1 VSGRGIAAGT
11 FETAKFEALAT
22 LIQERDVFWDV
33 GAHYGYATLVG
44 VRATGEGGE
53 VLAFEPSEQNRWFLH
68 RHLRWNGGTNVRV
81 LPVAVADQDGT
92 ESFGGASS
100 SSIAQSLG
108 AGEDSVT
115 VRSVASLLDDGHPS
129 PDVIKIDVEGAESRV
144 LAGASEALS
153 AMAVEERPSVLCAV
167 HDPEQFEECTRVLRS
182 LDYAVTGAG
191 WFSAYLDGGQVWSG
205 DPDILA
211 IAPPRSALLD
221 RMRSTDL
228 FRHGPEL

>member
-1 VSGRGIAAGT
+1 MSGRGIAAGT
-11 FETAKFEALAT
+11 FETAKFEALAA

-44 VRATGEGGE
+44 ARATGESGE
-53 VLAFEPSEQNRWFLH
+53 VLAFEPSEPNRWFLH
-68 RHLRWNGGTNVRV
+68 RHLRWNGGPNVRV
-81 LPVAVADQDGT
+81 LPVALADLEGT
-92 ESFGGASS
+92 ESFGGPS
-100 SSIAQSLG
+100 SSIAQRLG
-108 AGEDSVT
+108 AGEDT
-115 VRSVASLLDDGHPS
+115 VAVRTVASLLDEGHPC

-167 HDPEQFEECTRVLRS
+167 HDPEQFEVCVRSLRS
-182 LDYAVTGAG
+182 LDYAVIGAG
-191 WFSAYLDGGQVWSG
+191 WFSAFLEGGQEWRG

-211 IAPPRSALLD
+211 ISPSRSALLD

-228 FRHGPEL
+228 FRSGPEL